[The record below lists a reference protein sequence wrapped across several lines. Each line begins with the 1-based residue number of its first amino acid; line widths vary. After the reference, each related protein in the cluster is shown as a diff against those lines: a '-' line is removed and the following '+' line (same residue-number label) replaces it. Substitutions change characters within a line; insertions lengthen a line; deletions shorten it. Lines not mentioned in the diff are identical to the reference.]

1 MSVCVE
7 RVSILMTK
15 KVPRR
20 RRECDEAEH
29 AELHK
34 KTYEIVARPWNCQDS
49 NAWKYQTIKSIFF
62 SCFSLFS
69 RSRSTQLVGD
79 GYLSRIEWEYL
90 CDGNFSFLFIIWKI
104 QSENDKSRYEV
115 KIHVSV
121 ESFAS
126 FRLEL
131 AGVENSVQ
139 FSLYF
144 GCRTFP
150 LIFHLGSSAAVS
162 RQRKEKLK
170 WKLGKFVQFLWI
182 FHLRDYEWASK
193 KKVENFLLHKWK
205 IEILFIFI
213 IVSHENNSLSHK
225 FSREQGKP
233 PRRESAAKQSTAVTR
248 YTQ

>member
-1 MSVCVE
+1 MKLS
-7 RVSILMTK
+7 RD
-15 KVPRR
+15 
-20 RRECDEAEH
+20 RETV
-29 AELHK
+29 
-34 KTYEIVARPWNCQDS
+34 KTATPEN
-49 NAWKYQTIKSIFF
+49 IKRSRAFF
-62 SCFSLFS
+62 SHVFHSFLALGPLNSSAMVISLE
-69 RSRSTQLVGD
+69 
-79 GYLSRIEWEYL
+79 LSENIYAMA

-144 GCRTFP
+144 GCRVFP

-193 KKVENFLLHKWK
+193 KRWK
-205 IEILFIFI
+205 IFSFISEKLRFFSSSSS
-213 IVSHENNSLSHK
+213 SHTKTTRSHINFPESKANHHRAESLRQNSQQL
-225 FSREQGKP
+225 
-233 PRRESAAKQSTAVTR
+233 
-248 YTQ
+248 

>member
-20 RRECDEAEH
+20 RRECDEEAEH

-34 KTYEIVARPWNCQDS
+34 KNIWNCRATVKLSRQQRLKIS
-49 NAWKYQTIKSIFF
+49 NDQEHFLF

-69 RSRSTQLVGD
+69 RSRSTQLVSD

-144 GCRTFP
+144 GCRIFP

-193 KKVENFLLHKWK
+193 KRWK
-205 IEILFIFI
+205 IFSFISEKLRFFSSSSS
-213 IVSHENNSLSHK
+213 SHTKTTRSHINFPESRANHRAESLRQNSQQL
-225 FSREQGKP
+225 
-233 PRRESAAKQSTAVTR
+233 
-248 YTQ
+248 